1 LEREYAVKMAF
12 RIVVL
17 GGYGNFGGRICRALA
32 TEKEVW
38 LGVAGR
44 DAVRAAGFVRE
55 LGAPAAACE
64 PISIDHDA
72 QHFSATLAA
81 RCPHLVI
88 HTSGPFQRQS
98 YHVAEATIAAGAH
111 YIDLADGR
119 AFVAGIGELD
129 DAARSRRVLVTSG
142 ASTLPAVSSAVIARL
157 AAGFERIEEIEIG
170 IAPGQAVS
178 RGKATIEA
186 VLSYCGRPFAEWSR
200 GRWRQVFGWQGLRR
214 IHYPDLG
221 WRWAARCDV
230 PDLELLPAR
239 YRTLESVRFDASL
252 ELASAHFGLWTLAWL
267 TRMKV
272 VREPVT
278 MAKAVLRMA
287 RRLDRFGS
295 DVGSMRVIV
304 AGRRISGMAGES
316 AWHLTARKG
325 DGPHIPCIPAIV
337 IARKLARGEWVEPG
351 ARPCQGM
358 MTLEEFSDATR
369 DLAIRW
375 RIVQK

>member
-1 LEREYAVKMAF
+1 MAF

-32 TEKEVW
+32 TEKEIW

-44 DAVRAAGFVRE
+44 DAARASGFVRE
-55 LGAPAAACE
+55 LGTPAATCE
-64 PISIDHDA
+64 PISIDNDA
-72 QHFSATLAA
+72 QGFSAVLAA
-81 RCPHLVI
+81 RRPDLVI
-88 HTSGPFQRQS
+88 HTSGPFQGQS
-98 YHVAEATIAAGAH
+98 YHVAEAAIAAGAH

-119 AFVAGIGELD
+119 AFVAGIGALD
-129 DAARSRRVLVTSG
+129 DAARSRGVLVTSG
-142 ASTLPAVSSAVIARL
+142 ASTLPAVSSAVIDRL
-157 AAGFERIEEIEIG
+157 AAGFERIEQIEIG

-178 RGKATIEA
+178 RGKATLESI
-186 VLSYCGRPFAEWSR
+186 LCYCGRPFAEWSN

-252 ELASAHFGLWTLAWL
+252 ELTSAHLGLWTLAWL
-267 TRMKV
+267 TRMKL
-272 VREPVT
+272 VREPAT

-295 DVGSMRVIV
+295 DVGGMRVVV
-304 AGRRISGMAGES
+304 AGRRTGGIAGQS
-316 AWHLTARKG
+316 AWHLTARMG

>member
-1 LEREYAVKMAF
+1 MTF

-32 TEKEVW
+32 AEKEIW

-44 DAVRAAGFVRE
+44 DTARAVGFVRE
-55 LGAPAAACE
+55 LGMPAAACE
-64 PISIDHDA
+64 PISIDHAA
-72 QHFSATLAA
+72 QDFSAALAA
-81 RCPHLVI
+81 LRPHLVI
-88 HTSGPFQRQS
+88 HTSGPFQHQS
-98 YHVAEATIAAGAH
+98 YHVAEAAIAAGAH

-119 AFVAGIGELD
+119 AFVAGIGALD
-129 DAARSRRVLVTSG
+129 NAARSRRVLVTSG
-142 ASTLPAVSSAVIARL
+142 ASTLPAVSSAVIERL
-157 AAGFERIEEIEIG
+157 AAGFERIEEIEIS

-178 RGKATIEA
+178 RGKATLESI
-186 VLSYCGRPFAEWSR
+186 LGYCGRPFAEWSN

-239 YRTLESVRFDASL
+239 YRSLESVRFDASL
-252 ELASAHFGLWTLAWL
+252 ELASAHLGLWTLAWL
-267 TRMKV
+267 TRMRV

-278 MAKAVLRMA
+278 MSSAVLRMA

-295 DVGSMRVIV
+295 DIGGMRVIV
-304 AGRRISGMAGES
+304 AGRRTGGMAGES
-316 AWHLTARKG
+316 AWYLTARKG
-325 DGPHIPCIPAIV
+325 DGPQVPCIPAVV
-337 IARKLARGEWVEPG
+337 IARKLARGEWLEPG
-351 ARPCQGM
+351 ARPCQAM

-369 DLAIRW
+369 DLAITW
-375 RIVQK
+375 RIVQS

>member
-1 LEREYAVKMAF
+1 MTF

-32 TEKEVW
+32 TENEIW

-44 DAVRAAGFVRE
+44 DAARAAGFVRE
-55 LGAPAAACE
+55 LGTPAAACE
-64 PISIDHDA
+64 PVSIDHDA
-72 QHFSATLAA
+72 QAFSAALAA
-81 RCPHLVI
+81 RRPDLVI

-98 YHVAEATIAAGAH
+98 YHVAEAAIAAGAH

-119 AFVAGIGELD
+119 AFVAGIGALD
-129 DAARSRRVLVTSG
+129 DAARSRGVLVTSG
-142 ASTLPAVSSAVIARL
+142 ASTLPEVSSAVIDRL
-157 AAGFERIEEIEIG
+157 AAGFERIEHIEIG

-178 RGKATIEA
+178 RGKATLESI
-186 VLSYCGRPFAEWSR
+186 LGYCGRPFAEWSN

-214 IHYPDLG
+214 IDYPDLG
-221 WRWAARCDV
+221 RRWAARCDV

-252 ELASAHFGLWTLAWL
+252 ELASAHLGLWTLAWL
-267 TRMKV
+267 TRMKL

-287 RRLDRFGS
+287 RRLDRFGG
-295 DVGSMRVIV
+295 DVGGMRVIV
-304 AGRRISGMAGES
+304 AGRRTGGITGQS
-316 AWHLTARKG
+316 AWYLTARKG
-325 DGPHIPCIPAIV
+325 DGPHIPCTPAIV
-337 IARKLARGEWVEPG
+337 IARKLARGEWLEPG

-369 DLAIRW
+369 DFAITW
-375 RIVQK
+375 RIVQS

>member
-1 LEREYAVKMAF
+1 MAF

-17 GGYGNFGGRICRALA
+17 GGCGNFGGRICRALA
-32 TEKEVW
+32 TEKEIW

-44 DAVRAAGFVRE
+44 DAARGAGFIRD
-55 LGAPAAACE
+55 LGAPAAVCE

-72 QHFSATLAA
+72 RDFSSALAGL
-81 RCPHLVI
+81 RPDLVI
-88 HTSGPFQRQS
+88 HTSGPFQGQS
-98 YHVAEATIAAGAH
+98 YHVAETAIAAGAH

-119 AFVAGIGELD
+119 AFVAGIGALD
-129 DAARSRRVLVTSG
+129 GAARSRGVLVTSG
-142 ASTLPAVSSAVIARL
+142 ASTLPAVSSAVIDRL
-157 AAGFERIEEIEIG
+157 AGDFARIERVEIG

-178 RGKATIEA
+178 RGKATLESI
-186 VLSYCGRPFAEWSR
+186 LSYCGRPFAEWSD
-200 GRWRQVFGWQGLRR
+200 GRWKKVFGWQGLRR

-230 PDLELLPAR
+230 PELELFPAR
-239 YRTLESVRFDASL
+239 YRVLESVRFDASL
-252 ELASAHFGLWTLAWL
+252 ELVSAHLGLWTLAWL
-267 TRMKV
+267 TRMKL
-272 VREPVT
+272 VREPAT

-287 RRLDRFGS
+287 RRLDRLGS
-295 DVGSMRVIV
+295 DVGGMRVIA
-304 AGRRISGMAGES
+304 AGRRTDGLAGQS

-337 IARKLARGEWVEPG
+337 IARKLARGEWFEPG

-369 DLAIRW
+369 DLAITW
-375 RIVQK
+375 RIALT

>member
-1 LEREYAVKMAF
+1 MAF

-17 GGYGNFGGRICRALA
+17 GGYVNFGGRICRSLA
-32 TEKEVW
+32 TEKEIW

-44 DAVRAAGFVRE
+44 DAARASGFVRE
-55 LGAPAAACE
+55 LGTPAATCE
-64 PISIDHDA
+64 PISIDNDA
-72 QHFSATLAA
+72 QGFSAVLAA
-81 RCPHLVI
+81 RRPDLVI
-88 HTSGPFQRQS
+88 HTSGPFQGQS
-98 YHVAEATIAAGAH
+98 YHVAEPAIAAGAH

-119 AFVAGIGELD
+119 AFVAGIGALD
-129 DAARSRRVLVTSG
+129 DAARSRGVLVTSG
-142 ASTLPAVSSAVIARL
+142 ASTLPAVSSAVIDRL
-157 AAGFERIEEIEIG
+157 AAGFERIEQIEIG

-178 RGKATIEA
+178 RGKATLESI
-186 VLSYCGRPFAEWSR
+186 LCYCGRPFAEWSN

-295 DVGSMRVIV
+295 DVGGMRVIV

-316 AWHLTARKG
+316 AWHLPARKG

>member
-1 LEREYAVKMAF
+1 MAF

-32 TEKEVW
+32 TEKEIW

-44 DAVRAAGFVRE
+44 DAARAAGFVRE
-55 LGAPAAACE
+55 LGTPAAACE

-72 QHFSATLAA
+72 QDFSAALAA
-81 RCPHLVI
+81 RRPDLVI
-88 HTSGPFQRQS
+88 HTSGPFQGQS
-98 YHVAEATIAAGAH
+98 YHVAQAAIEAGAH

-119 AFVAGIGELD
+119 AFVAGIGALD
-129 DAARSRRVLVTSG
+129 NAARSRGVLVTSG
-142 ASTLPAVSSAVIARL
+142 ASTLPAVSSAVIDRL
-157 AAGFERIEEIEIG
+157 AGGFERIERVEIS

-178 RGKATIEA
+178 RGKATLESI
-186 VLSYCGRPFAEWSR
+186 LSYCGRPFAEWSN

-214 IHYPDLG
+214 IHTPDLG

-252 ELASAHFGLWTLAWL
+252 ELVSAHLGLWTLAWL
-267 TRMKV
+267 TRMKL
-272 VREPVT
+272 VRKPII
-278 MAKAVLRMA
+278 MANTLLRMA
-287 RRLDRFGS
+287 HWLDRFGS
-295 DVGSMRVIV
+295 NVGGMRVMV
-304 AGRRISGMAGES
+304 AGRRTEGKPGWST
-316 AWHLTARKG
+316 WHLTARNG
-325 DGPHIPCIPAIV
+325 DGPHIPCIPAMV
-337 IARKLARGEWVEPG
+337 IARKLARGEWFKPG

-369 DLAIRW
+369 DRAITW
-375 RIVQK
+375 RIVLS

>member
-1 LEREYAVKMAF
+1 MTF

-32 TEKEVW
+32 TEKAIW

-44 DAVRAAGFVRE
+44 DAARASGFVCE
-55 LGAPAAACE
+55 LGTPAATCE
-64 PISIDHDA
+64 PISIDHDG
-72 QHFSATLAA
+72 QDFSAVLAA
-81 RCPHLVI
+81 RRPDLVI

-98 YHVAEATIAAGAH
+98 YHVAEAAIATGAH

-119 AFVAGIGELD
+119 AFVAGIGVLD
-129 DAARSRRVLVTSG
+129 DAARSRGVLVTSG
-142 ASTLPAVSSAVIARL
+142 ASTLPAVSSAVIDRL
-157 AAGFERIEEIEIG
+157 GAGFERIEQIEIG

-178 RGKATIEA
+178 RGKATLESI
-186 VLSYCGRPFAEWSR
+186 LSYCGRPFAEWSNR
-200 GRWRQVFGWQGLRR
+200 RWRQVFGWQGLRR
-214 IHYPDLG
+214 IHYQDLG

-230 PDLELLPAR
+230 PDLELLPTR

-252 ELASAHFGLWTLAWL
+252 ELTSAHLGLWTLAWL
-267 TRMKV
+267 TRMKL
-272 VREPVT
+272 VREPAT

-295 DVGSMRVIV
+295 DVGGMRVVV
-304 AGRRISGMAGES
+304 AGRRTGGTAGQS
-316 AWHLTARKG
+316 AWHLTARMG

-337 IARKLARGEWVEPG
+337 IARKLARGEWLEPG

-369 DLAIRW
+369 DLAITW
-375 RIVQK
+375 RIVQS